1 LLVIA
6 QKKLVQQLQL
16 LHTLQKLNVL
26 AISLIAKLKVVV
38 YVLHNQP
45 VLLPALILLVQ
56 TPLMEQF
63 ANGIIMFFKIAF
75 LLSI

>member
-1 LLVIA
+1 
-6 QKKLVQQLQL
+6 VQQLQL